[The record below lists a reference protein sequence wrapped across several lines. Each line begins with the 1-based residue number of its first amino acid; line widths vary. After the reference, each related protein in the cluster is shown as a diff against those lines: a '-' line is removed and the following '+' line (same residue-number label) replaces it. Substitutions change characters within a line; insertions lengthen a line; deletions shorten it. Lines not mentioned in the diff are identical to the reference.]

1 MIYIENNEHN
11 PSYNLALEEFAFHH
25 FIGENVFLLWMN
37 SPVIV
42 VGKNQN
48 TLQEINMEYVRD
60 NHIDVVRRLSGGGA
74 VYHDLGNLNFTII
87 TENNAPKVFD
97 FQSFSQPVIHVLK
110 DLGISASFSGR
121 NDIQIDGQKF
131 CGNAQYRNKG
141 RVLHHGAMLFDV
153 DLMVLSKALKVSE
166 DKMASKGVA
175 SVRSHVT
182 NIVEHL
188 DHKISVE
195 EFKTLLLDYMKKHHD
210 LREYQLTEEDKN
222 EIQSLMDKRYSN
234 WDWNFGKSP
243 KMDMERKRRYP
254 AGSLDFSF
262 CIREGKISDI
272 HIYGDF
278 FGSGEIKDFLSRF
291 IHVPYRREDLR
302 QVIEKEDIAYYFSN
316 FSKEEILNAMID

>member
-1 MIYIENNEHN
+1 
-11 PSYNLALEEFAFHH
+11 
-25 FIGENVFLLWMN
+25 MN

-141 RVLHHGAMLFDV
+141 RVLHHGAMFFDV

-175 SVRSHVT
+175 SVYDVDTKGLIRPRFRLLNLSPQHVRQHVT
-182 NIVEHL
+182 RADDAEAPRI
-188 DHKISVE
+188 
-195 EFKTLLLDYMKKHHD
+195 
-210 LREYQLTEEDKN
+210 
-222 EIQSLMDKRYSN
+222 
-234 WDWNFGKSP
+234 
-243 KMDMERKRRYP
+243 
-254 AGSLDFSF
+254 
-262 CIREGKISDI
+262 
-272 HIYGDF
+272 GD
-278 FGSGEIKDFLSRF
+278 GGG
-291 IHVPYRREDLR
+291 
-302 QVIEKEDIAYYFSN
+302 
-316 FSKEEILNAMID
+316 